1 MGSSLASWLYRHVS
15 LIRLDVVS
23 AGARPVV
30 GVGGVAGTI
39 EGGSGI
45 EHAHDQHETENDH
58 AEFAGRAREFC
69 VECGLGLGFK
79 YGGGGHRLLVERGR
93 VKIAAKGGTIRGECY
108 GDVKMGGR

>member
-45 EHAHDQHETENDH
+45 ELEG
-58 AEFAGRAREFC
+58 AEDAGIVVVVGGLRSVAGLAPAGRAPTFALPEVRATP
-69 VECGLGLGFK
+69 
-79 YGGGGHRLLVERGR
+79 
-93 VKIAAKGGTIRGECY
+93 AAVPPPTTARRATTMRITLNRKCPTA
-108 GDVKMGGR
+108 V